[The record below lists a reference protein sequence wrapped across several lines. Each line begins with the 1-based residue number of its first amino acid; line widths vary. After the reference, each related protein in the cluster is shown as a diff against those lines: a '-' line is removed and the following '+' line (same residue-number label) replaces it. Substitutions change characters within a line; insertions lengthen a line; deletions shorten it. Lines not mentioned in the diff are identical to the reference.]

1 MRDVELYRSLLG
13 LTAPWTVVDVV
24 VDMKGQRVVVRVDAG
39 LGPYP
44 CPECGTAGPRY
55 DSKPR
60 RWRHLDTMQF
70 TTWIEADVPRMQ
82 CGTHGVKQLRVP
94 WAEPGSQFTALFER
108 LAIDLLREC
117 SITGAVGLLRIS
129 WDEGWGIKARAVKR
143 GLARRGAEVVA
154 RLGVDEKAI
163 AKRHRYLTI
172 VADLT
177 QSRVLYLADDRKQ
190 ESLDGFWPTL
200 TPAQRDGI
208 TAVAMDMWEPYVQ
221 STRAHLP
228 GAEDKIV
235 FDKFHVVKHL
245 HAAVDHVRRG
255 EHRALRRAG
264 DERLTGSK
272 YLWLRRPE
280 DMTVEQRTAF
290 RTLQG
295 EDLKV
300 GRAWALKERF
310 RTFWAYRYPGAA
322 KTFFT
327 RWYWWATHSRL
338 KPMATVAKLIK
349 RHLPNLLT
357 YLRHR
362 LTNAGLEGVNAV
374 IQWVKKTAR
383 GFRNAEHFKT
393 AIYFHCGG
401 LDLYPH
407 ESR

>member
-1 MRDVELYRSLLG
+1 MRDVELYRALLG
-13 LTAPWTVVDVV
+13 LTAPWTVAGVEVDLT
-24 VDMKGQRVVVRVDAG
+24 GQRVVVRVEAG
-39 LGPYP
+39 AGPYP
-44 CPECGTAGPRY
+44 CPECGTSSRRY
-55 DSKPR
+55 DSKCR

-70 TTWIEADVPRMQ
+70 TTWIEADVPRVE
-82 CGTHGVKQLRVP
+82 CASHGIKQLRVP
-94 WAEPGSQFTALFER
+94 WAEPGSQFTAWFER
-108 LAIDLLREC
+108 LAIDLLQEC
-117 SITGAVGLLRIS
+117 SITGAVRLLRIS
-129 WDEGWGIKARAVKR
+129 WDEGWGIKARAVTR
-143 GLARRGAEVVA
+143 GLARRGAAVVG

-172 VADLT
+172 VADLE

-200 TPAQRDGI
+200 TAAQRDGI
-208 TAVAMDMWEPYVQ
+208 TAIAMDMWEPYGQ

-228 GAEDKIV
+228 GADDKIV

-245 HAAVDHVRRG
+245 HEAVDHVRRG
-255 EHRALRRAG
+255 EHRTLKRAG

-280 DMTVEQRTAF
+280 NLSDEQRAAF
-290 RTLQG
+290 RALHR

-300 GRAWALKERF
+300 SRAWTLKERF
-310 RTFWAYRYPGAA
+310 RTFWEYRYPGAA
-322 KTFFT
+322 RTFFT
-327 RWYWWATHSRL
+327 RWFWRATHSRL
-338 KPMATVAKLIK
+338 KPMATVAKLIQ

-357 YLRHR
+357 YLKHR

>member
-1 MRDVELYRSLLG
+1 MRDVELYRALLG
-13 LTAPWTVVDVV
+13 LTAPWTVADVE
-24 VDMKGQRVVVRVDAG
+24 VDMPGQRVVVRVEPG
-39 LGPYP
+39 PGPYP
-44 CPECGTAGPRY
+44 CRECGTAGPRY

-70 TTWIEADVPRMQ
+70 TTWIEADVPRME
-82 CGTHGVKQLRVP
+82 CGRHGVKQLRVP

-117 SITGAVGLLRIS
+117 SIAGAVGLLRIS

-143 GLARRGAEVVA
+143 GLVRRGAEVVG

-172 VADLT
+172 VADLE

-221 STRAHLP
+221 STRTHLA
-228 GAEDKIV
+228 GAADKIV

-245 HAAVDHVRRG
+245 HDAVDHVRRG

-272 YLWLRRPE
+272 YLWLQRPE
-280 DMTVEQRTAF
+280 DMTAEQRTAF
-290 RTLQG
+290 RTLQR
-295 EDLKV
+295 EDFKV
-300 GRAWALKERF
+300 SRAWALKERF
-310 RTFWAYRYPGAA
+310 RTFWEYRYPGAA
-322 KTFFT
+322 QTFFR
-327 RWYWWATHSRL
+327 RWYWRATHSRL
-338 KPMATVAKLIK
+338 KPLAAVAKLIK

>member
-1 MRDVELYRSLLG
+1 
-13 LTAPWTVVDVV
+13 
-24 VDMKGQRVVVRVDAG
+24 
-39 LGPYP
+39 
-44 CPECGTAGPRY
+44 
-55 DSKPR
+55 
-60 RWRHLDTMQF
+60 MQF
-70 TTWIEADVPRMQ
+70 TTWIEADVPRME
-82 CGTHGVKQLRVP
+82 CGTHGVKQVRVP

-117 SITGAVGLLRIS
+117 SITGAAQLLRIS

-143 GLARRGAEVVA
+143 RLARRGQEVVG
-154 RLGVDEKAI
+154 RIGVDEKAV

-172 VADLT
+172 VADLE

-200 TPAQRDGI
+200 TSVQRDGI
-208 TAVAMDMWEPYVQ
+208 LAIAMDMWEPYVQ
-221 STRAHLP
+221 STRTHLP
-228 GAEDKIV
+228 GADSKIV

-245 HAAVDHVRRG
+245 HDAVDHVRRG
-255 EHRALRRAG
+255 EHRALKRVG
-264 DERLTGSK
+264 DEWPTGSK

-280 DMTVEQRTAF
+280 DLSAEQRAVF
-290 RTLQG
+290 PALQR

-300 GRAWALKERF
+300 GRASALEERF
-310 RTFWAYRYPGAA
+310 RTFWEYRYPGAA
-322 KTFFT
+322 HTFFT
-327 RWYWWATHSRL
+327 RWYWRATHSRL
-338 KPMATVAKLIK
+338 KPMAAVAKLIR

-383 GFRNAEHFKT
+383 GFRNVEHFKT
-393 AIYFHCGG
+393 AIYFHCAG